1 MANFNKAVIGG
12 NLTKDPELRFTSTG
26 KAVCDFNL
34 AINRRRGTTDS
45 ADFVS
50 VTAWEDLAEIIADH
64 KQKGDGV
71 IVEGRTRYDAWE
83 APDGSKRSKVT
94 VIASNVQFMPAGSSM
109 RLNKVL
115 LAGNLTRDPIH
126 ELVGDDGSI
135 AKAEFGIAVGRGEDA
150 VDFFD
155 VTAWR
160 GLADAVTKNKAK
172 GHPVLIEGRLQYST
186 WVKDGATRSKV
197 EVVAENIDYLVQKE
211 YAKKSS
217 ASPAPAANGTGAT
230 ATVVDDDFSDMPF

>member
-26 KAVCDFNL
+26 KAVCEFTL

-45 ADFVS
+45 VDFVS
-50 VTAWEDLAEIIADH
+50 VTAWEDLAHIIADH

-71 IVEGRTRYDAWE
+71 IVEGRVRYDAWE

-94 VIASNVQFMPAGSSM
+94 VVAQNVQFMPAGSSM
-109 RLNKVL
+109 RLNKVI

-135 AKAEFGIAVGRGEDA
+135 AKAEFGIAVGSGEDA

-155 VTAWR
+155 VIAWR

-172 GHPVLIEGRLQYST
+172 GHPVLIEGRLQYS
-186 WVKDGATRSKV
+186 S
-197 EVVAENIDYLVQKE
+197 
-211 YAKKSS
+211 
-217 ASPAPAANGTGAT
+217 
-230 ATVVDDDFSDMPF
+230 